1 MSTGSL
7 SNEEAQAVMRSE
19 ETAEE
24 EEVVAEEVKSRC
36 MSKWQLQQEKL
47 LKIL

>member
-1 MSTGSL
+1 MSTRFL

-19 ETAEE
+19 ETAE